1 MEIKQWRRLTG
12 QCISLFLFLVVLCIG
27 FSFDV
32 FRQNTNTAMA
42 DADKEQEPAVPDI
55 TPPVSTAEPTETKE
69 IADLQGDYIQIQ
81 KQTAEGGKLYLSNDY
96 VDKTLVLE
104 VKGAQSGQVDL
115 NGISRTYHGTLR
127 SGKVQKKDA
136 GDLFRKMEV
145 TAKQEAGK
153 KTYTVQ
159 YCWVLRTVT
168 EAALYET
175 EDAYYVT
182 LQDPRKLY
190 DKIIV
195 LDAGHGGDDEG
206 TSSVDGRHEEKD
218 YTSAIVELLR
228 QLFEQ
233 DGRVKVYYTRLQ
245 DKEVTKKK
253 RVELANS
260 LQADLLVSVH
270 CNASD
275 YGDTS
280 AQGIEC
286 LYSQRKTGSL
296 SNKKLA
302 KLLLQNVV
310 KQTGRKKRGLVAREG
325 LYLMHHAKVP
335 ASIVEVGYMT
345 NASDMKYMSKER
357 GRKKIA
363 QGIYDAVLEAL
374 QLEQ

>member
-1 MEIKQWRRLTG
+1 
-12 QCISLFLFLVVLCIG
+12 
-27 FSFDV
+27 
-32 FRQNTNTAMA
+32 MA
-42 DADKEQEPAVPDI
+42 DAEKEQEPAVPDI

-69 IADLQGDYIQIQ
+69 IVDLQGDYIQIQ
-81 KQTAEGGKLYLSNDY
+81 KQTAEGGKVYLSNDY

-104 VKGAQSGQVDL
+104 VKGAQSAQVDM
-115 NGISRTYHGTLR
+115 NGISRTYHGTVR

-159 YCWVLRTVT
+159 YRWVLRTVT
-168 EAALYET
+168 EAVLYET

-286 LYSQRKTGSL
+286 LYSKRKTGSI

-302 KLLLQNVV
+302 KLLLQNTV

>member
-12 QCISLFLFLVVLCIG
+12 QCISMFLFLVVLCIG
-27 FSFDV
+27 FSGDV
-32 FRQNTNTAMA
+32 FRQSTNTAMA
-42 DADKEQEPAVPDI
+42 DVEKEQEPTVPDI
-55 TPPVSTAEPTETKE
+55 TPPVSTAEPTQTRE
-69 IADLQGDYIQIQ
+69 IVDLQGDYIQIQ
-81 KQTAEGGKLYLSNDY
+81 KHSTDMGKLYLSNDY
-96 VDKTLVLE
+96 VDKTLILE
-104 VKGAQSGQVDL
+104 IKGATSAQIDL
-115 NGISRTYHGTLR
+115 DGISRTYQGEVRT
-127 SGKVQKKDA
+127 GKVNKKDA
-136 GDLFRKMEV
+136 GDLFRKMKV
-145 TAKQEAGK
+145 TAKREDGK
-153 KTYTVQ
+153 KTYTVR
-159 YCWVLRTVT
+159 YSWVLRTVT
-168 EAALYET
+168 EANLYET

-182 LQDPRKLY
+182 LQNPRELY

-195 LDAGHGGDDEG
+195 LDPGHGGDDEG

-218 YTSAIVELLR
+218 YTGAIVELLR
-228 QLFEQ
+228 QLFER

-253 RVELANS
+253 RVDLANS
-260 LQADLLVSVH
+260 LQADLMVSVH

-286 LYSQRKTGSL
+286 LYSERKTGSL

-310 KQTGRKKRGLVAREG
+310 SQTGRKKRGLIAREG

-335 ASIVEVGYMT
+335 TSIVEVGYMT

-374 QLEQ
+374 QLE